1 MQNFQ
6 SAVKNNSRLMFVL
19 AVFVVIFTAFPVF
32 AAEIIIKSETQEVKI
47 GDQFQVD
54 IFLNAENEDINAVEG
69 KVIFLP
75 EFIELKEIRDGGSI
89 INLWIEKPR
98 LESVGDIVFSGITPG
113 GIKSEKGKV
122 ISLIFEAK
130 REGDGSINISNTSV
144 LKNDGK
150 GTPIK
155 TKISDLKFRIS
166 KSENQIEGPKLE
178 IPVDTD
184 SPESF
189 KPEIAQSPDIFDGKY
204 FLVFVTQDKGSGI
217 ARYEVLE
224 GVWGKFITVESPY
237 LLRNQKLDKKIA
249 IKAIDKEGNERVEI
263 IYPQNWSPWYENYL
277 IIGIIVLGIIIGYL
291 IRKRWGKNI
300 GLRENEI

>member
-6 SAVKNNSRLMFVL
+6 SAVKNNSRLVLVL
-19 AVFVVIFTAFPVF
+19 AVFVLIFTAFPVF

-69 KVIFLP
+69 KVIFPL
-75 EFIELKEIRDGGSI
+75 EFLELKEIRDGGSV
-89 INLWIEKPR
+89 INLWIERPKEQPI
-98 LESVGDIVFSGITPG
+98 GNIVFSGITPG
-113 GIKSEKGKV
+113 GFKNEKGK
-122 ISLIFEAK
+122 ILSLMFEAK
-130 REGDGSINISNTSV
+130 QEGSVSINISNTSV

-217 ARYEVLE
+217 AGYEIRE
-224 GVWGKFITVESPY
+224 GILGKFILTESPY
-237 LLRNQKLDKKIA
+237 LLKNQKLNKKIA
-249 IKAIDKEGNERVEI
+249 VKAIDKEGNERIEI
-263 IYPQNWSPWYENYL
+263 IYPKNWSSWYENYW
-277 IIGIIVLGIIIGYL
+277 IVGIIVLGIIATYFFKKIL
-291 IRKRWGKNI
+291 WRKFTK
-300 GLRENEI
+300 